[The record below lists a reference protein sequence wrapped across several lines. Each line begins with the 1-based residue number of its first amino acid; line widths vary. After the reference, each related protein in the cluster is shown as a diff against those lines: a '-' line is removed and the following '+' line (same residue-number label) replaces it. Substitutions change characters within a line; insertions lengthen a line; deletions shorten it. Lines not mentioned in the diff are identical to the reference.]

1 MQSQLFVAAS
11 SGNPDAVES
20 RWVLAKTG
28 LAHLDLGERSSESLR
43 VKAEHVI
50 VTACR
55 AHVDAASAAAPEL
68 HKRRCSNCVQ
78 FLLTQNKTYA
88 GRQSA

>member
-1 MQSQLFVAAS
+1 MQGQLCVAAP
-11 SGNPDAVES
+11 SGHTDTVS

-28 LAHLDLGERSSESLR
+28 TAHLDLGERSSNSLR

-55 AHVDAASAAAPEL
+55 AHMDASAAVASEL
-68 HKRRCSNCVQ
+68 HQRRCSNCVQ
-78 FLLTQNKTYA
+78 FALTWNRTYR
-88 GRQSA
+88 GPQSA